1 MPCLPLAVWLW
12 KAHWNQSFFENDYLS
27 ALISLISTQLP
38 PISISHSFTAFQS
51 MIMHI
56 SFPWKFHSW
65 KKWKFENFEQNTC
78 YIPQKKAKNKYN
90 SESGW
95 KSKILEKKKQILK
108 FLLIFS
114 GDFGAKMIFLDF
126 QNFQFFCFEKR
137 PQQDL

>member
-27 ALISLISTQLP
+27 ALISLISTQLPPYVFTP

-95 KSKILEKKKQILK
+95 KSKILEKKNK
-108 FLLIFS
+108 FL
-114 GDFGAKMIFLDF
+114 
-126 QNFQFFCFEKR
+126 NFFWFFPEILEQKWFF
-137 PQQDL
+137 

>member
-27 ALISLISTQLP
+27 ALISLISTQLPPYVFTP

-78 YIPQKKAKNKYN
+78 YIPQKKAKKMLN
-90 SESGW
+90 SDSSRNSTIFW
-95 KSKILEKKKQILK
+95 KKTKSFNFFDF
-108 FLLIFS
+108 FLLVFE
-114 GDFGAKMIFLDF
+114 FYMFLA
-126 QNFQFFCFEKR
+126 FFWGI
-137 PQQDL
+137 